1 MNDLTILGRL
11 SHLNRT
17 MLRHVWIVLHTFP
30 LASFLLSPSPP
41 PLLPPLL
48 PQVSMAHKVL
58 SSDMAHLVE
67 AMKNAQKHHQTFL
80 EQEYRKQMFQAAHI
94 VAVNSKQL
102 MDAVNSARRKAHLMQ
117 R

>member
-1 MNDLTILGRL
+1 MNDLTILGGL
-11 SHLNRT
+11 NHLNRI

-30 LASFLLSPSPP
+30 LASFLLPP
-41 PLLPPLL
+41 PPLL

>member
-1 MNDLTILGRL
+1 MRGFYEL
-11 SHLNRT
+11 SYLRVGLSECRT
-17 MLRHVWIVLHTFP
+17 LLCCVWMVLHTH
-30 LASFLLSPSPP
+30 PP
-41 PLLPPLL
+41 PS

>member
-1 MNDLTILGRL
+1 MSPPVTQNSLY
-11 SHLNRT
+11 
-17 MLRHVWIVLHTFP
+17 P
-30 LASFLLSPSPP
+30 LLLPP
-41 PLLPPLL
+41 PLPL